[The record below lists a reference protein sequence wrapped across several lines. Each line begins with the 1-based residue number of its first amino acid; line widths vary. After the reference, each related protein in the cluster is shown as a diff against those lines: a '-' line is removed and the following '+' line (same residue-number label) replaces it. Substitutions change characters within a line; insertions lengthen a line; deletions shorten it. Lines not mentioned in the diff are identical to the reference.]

1 MTDTGNRVYFNDEAA
16 GIGPTTSDPP
26 QSYYVGPLV
35 QWVKPAGGSALAAWQ
50 TQANNEASAVPA
62 YTQIQLTG
70 NAQEAT
76 WEFTYQTKTNGTTIR
91 ELDYGFTLD
100 GGAYGFAILYKAPNA
115 EWSSLQPTFEKM
127 RNSFLPPST

>member
-1 MTDTGNRVYFNDEAA
+1 MTDTGNRVYFNDVAA
-16 GIGPTTSDPP
+16 GNDATNSDSP
-26 QSYYVGPLV
+26 QSYYVGLLV

-50 TQANNEASAVPA
+50 TQANNDASVSG

-76 WEFTYQTKTNGTTIR
+76 WEFTYETTDGTTMH

-100 GGAYGFAILYKAPNA
+100 GGAYGFAILYKAPNS
-115 EWSSLQPTFEKM
+115 EWSSLLPTFEKM
-127 RNSFLPPST
+127 RNSFVAPST